1 MTILNNSVE
10 CDLWK
15 ITNLSNDMNMDSFNI
30 FSIVMSDTF
39 ECRVTEVEESS
50 NVKYVEMGIK
60 YFMENYLDNPN
71 IDFWKYNKNS
81 LYILRG
87 GDYYDVKEMFTMIHD
102 TKVRIVRGSSQKSHM
117 VSPIDF
123 RLSSYLLIL
132 CNMNFKKFNT
142 ENSFNMVSKNRY
154 LPSLG

>member
-71 IDFWKYNKNS
+71 IDF
-81 LYILRG
+81 
-87 GDYYDVKEMFTMIHD
+87 
-102 TKVRIVRGSSQKSHM
+102 
-117 VSPIDF
+117 
-123 RLSSYLLIL
+123 
-132 CNMNFKKFNT
+132 
-142 ENSFNMVSKNRY
+142 
-154 LPSLG
+154 

>member
-39 ECRVTEVEESS
+39 ECRVTEVEDSS

>member
-1 MTILNNSVE
+1 
-10 CDLWK
+10 
-15 ITNLSNDMNMDSFNI
+15 MDSFNI

-60 YFMENYLDNPN
+60 YFMENYLDNTN
-71 IDFWKYNKNS
+71 VDFWKYNKNS

-142 ENSFNMVSKNRY
+142 ENSFNIVNKNRY

>member
-132 CNMNFKKFNT
+132 CNMNFKKFNA
-142 ENSFNMVSKNRY
+142 ENSFNIVNKNRY